1 MRERSVATTEIRR
14 AAQRPAPTR
23 RALSRYLSLSEN
35 NPLYGWLYLLPYAII
50 FVLFLA
56 YPIVQG
62 FWISFTQ
69 WDLVNPSRFVGLDNY
84 RALLSDDLF
93 SKSLAN
99 TLVFAAMNAPL
110 IVVVPLGL
118 AILVNRPILG
128 RTIFRSA
135 FTAPIMISVSSVG
148 LLWGWFLNP
157 VFGIVNAYAQ
167 ALGLPPQNWLA
178 QPGWAMLA
186 VVITTLWWSTGW
198 NLVLYLAGLQEIP
211 EHLYE
216 AARID
221 GAGGWA
227 LFRHVTLPGLRP
239 TTLFVSVTSVIGSLR
254 VFGQVYVLTGGGPY
268 DSTRTVVQHIY
279 QNGFEYFKMG
289 YASSVAWVLFV
300 IILAFVLVEFRFMKG
315 RVDQ

>member
-1 MRERSVATTEIRR
+1 MERSVTTTELRR
-14 AAQRPAPTR
+14 TARGSISAR

-35 NPLYGWLYLLPYAII
+35 NPLYGWLYLLPYTVVFA
-50 FVLFLA
+50 VFLV
-56 YPIVQG
+56 YPIIQG
-62 FWISFTQ
+62 LWVSFTQ
-69 WDLVNPSRFVGLDNY
+69 WDLVNPPIFIGIGNY

-93 SKSLAN
+93 IKSLGN
-99 TLVFAAMNAPL
+99 TLIFAAMNAPL
-110 IVVVPLGL
+110 IVLVPLGL
-118 AILVNRPILG
+118 AILVNRPVLG

-178 QPGWAMLA
+178 EPGWAMLA

-221 GAGGWA
+221 GAGEWA
-227 LFRHVTLPGLRP
+227 LFRHITLPGLRP

-289 YASSVAWVLFV
+289 YASAVAWVLFV
-300 IILAFVLVEFRFMKG
+300 IILAFVLIEFRVMKG